1 MINGSNNER
10 IKIMDE
16 IKKHLTDGEEILWY
30 EKAHYSVL
38 SKYELL
44 CIPLTLLIFGGFSLL
59 FTLNLYMRF
68 LENPGLAFYFL
79 TAGLLVYI
87 VSFYFLIGRFL
98 YAKKRRNNETYVLT
112 NKRALVVTDVLDL
125 QIVEIRLSDAKIRE
139 AKNTVYF
146 SDENPSVEIFY
157 ALGLDALLKMRP
169 KKSVVFK
176 KIKDAQK
183 VVAIAQDSINEG
195 KNDD

>member
-68 LENPGLAFYFL
+68 LENPGIAFYFL

-98 YAKKRRNNETYVLT
+98 YAKKRRNNETYV
-112 NKRALVVTDVLDL
+112 TDVLDL
-125 QIVEIRLSDAKIRE
+125 QIVEIRHSDAKIRE

-157 ALGLDALLKMRP
+157 ALGLDALLKLRP